1 MIIEFVKLIIYA
13 IGIVL
18 IAKYILV
25 KVLRNLAETIGL
37 SPKMVGNI
45 AGVATSVPE
54 LLTVCFS
61 ASTGLLQTS
70 IFNILSSNI
79 INLVQYIASI
89 FFSKNQNILK
99 NKGIQICLVLVMAT
113 IVIPIAMEIFSI
125 PINLYMVPVFLIA
138 FILFYKINAKTHHQ
152 YLQKNDKKLEE
163 KIEQE
168 EVKVRGQIGTITK
181 YAIYLLITSVTLYI
195 VGNELS
201 IVLNNLG
208 IVFAIPESILGMI
221 LGFITSIPE
230 LMTFFEA
237 QKHYQQEEK
246 ELGVIEASN
255 NLFISNLLNLFIIQS
270 VGIVIYSIFS

>member
-1 MIIEFVKLIIYA
+1 MIIELAKLMIYA
-13 IGIVL
+13 ILIVI

-25 KVLRNLAETIGL
+25 KILRKLAETIGL
-37 SPKMVGNI
+37 SPKTVGNI
-45 AGVATSVPE
+45 AGIATSVPE

-79 INLVQYIASI
+79 INFLQYIASI
-89 FFSKNQNILK
+89 FLNKNQKILK
-99 NKGIQICLVLVMAT
+99 NKGIQVCLILVIAT
-113 IVIPIAMEIFSI
+113 IIIPIIIEIFAI
-125 PINLYMVPVFLIA
+125 PSNLYMVFIFLA
-138 FILFYKINAKTHHQ
+138 LFIIFYLINVKMHQQ
-152 YLQKNDKKLEE
+152 YLQKDDKKIEE
-163 KIEQE
+163 KMIKQE
-168 EVKVRGQIGTITK
+168 IKVRNSIYIIIK
-181 YAIYLLITSVTLYI
+181 YCIYLCITSVTLYI

-201 IVLNNLG
+201 IALNNLG
-208 IVFAIPESILGMI
+208 MVFSIPESILGI
-221 LGFITSIPE
+221 LLGVITSIPE

-255 NLFISNLLNLFIIQS
+255 NLLISNLLNLFIIQS